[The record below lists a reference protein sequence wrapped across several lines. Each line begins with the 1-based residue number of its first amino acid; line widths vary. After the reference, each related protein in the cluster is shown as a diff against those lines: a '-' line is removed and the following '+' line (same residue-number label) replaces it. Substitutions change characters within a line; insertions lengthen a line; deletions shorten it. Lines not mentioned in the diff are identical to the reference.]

1 MKIKNWIWAGCM
13 ALLLGSLAF
22 VACEDKSNVGGGG
35 GGGSDDG
42 GGSSTSGTIVG
53 VWKSVA
59 GTTMYDQQ
67 SYTITFNADKTG
79 SILYVEDEPEEAVEF
94 DFTYTFNTSTNIGR
108 LKPEGYYD
116 EDMEFKVVWKT
127 KDRVEIYT
135 RDAYYSDYYSEY
147 GYYDYGDYDYDYEYY
162 DDYDYEYYGYDGW
175 ELLATFERQG
185 SSDPGEGGGG
195 GATYSIVGS
204 WKYGPSADEYLVL
217 TFNSGSSCVY
227 KYFYDGESVTY
238 NGTYTYNA
246 STCKGRMKLKI
257 PEYPEEPAY
266 LDFKLVW
273 QSKDAVYVYIVEE
286 EGEYYDEEE
295 LLGLFTRI

>member
-42 GGSSTSGTIVG
+42 GSSTSGTIVG

-59 GTTMYDQQ
+59 GTTMYDEQ

-79 SILYVEDEPEEAVEF
+79 SIMYVEDEPEEAVEY

-116 EDMEFKVVWKT
+116 EDMEFKVVWKS

-147 GYYDYGDYDYDYEYY
+147 GYYDYDSEYY

-204 WKYGPSADEYLVL
+204 WKYGPSASEYLIL
-217 TFNSGSSCVY
+217 TFNSGSSCSYTYVY
-227 KYFYDGESVTY
+227 YDESETLT
-238 NGTYTYNA
+238 GTYTYNA
-246 STCKGRMKLKI
+246 STCKGRMTLRD
-257 PEYPEEPAY
+257 PGYPEETAY
-266 LDFKLVW
+266 LDFKLQW
-273 QSKDAVYVYIVEE
+273 KSKDEVYVYALDDD
-286 EGEYYDEEE
+286 YYGYEEEE
-295 LLGLFTRI
+295 LVGLFTRIK